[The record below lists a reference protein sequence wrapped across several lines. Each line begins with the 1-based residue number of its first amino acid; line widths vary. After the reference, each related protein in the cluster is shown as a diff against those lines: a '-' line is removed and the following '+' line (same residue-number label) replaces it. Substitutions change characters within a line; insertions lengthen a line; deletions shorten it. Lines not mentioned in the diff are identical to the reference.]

1 MFIET
6 EKGDDLWLCFA
17 INYTLKNRPAYTR
30 FFAFK
35 NRPPHLWDLYS
46 LFWKQGQP
54 FEIGRF
60 SFAQEGSIFKQV
72 DVRAVGQS
80 HHTRVSSQ
88 MIEAGNS
95 TLTSWYS
102 VFLSLFFLLLEFVV
116 IGYFFLHYQVN
127 DAGNL
132 VGIFVDFRDFFDC
145 GSETFLVALLF
156 MVQDKFLP
164 KHH

>member
-72 DVRAVGQS
+72 DVRARWSIPPHESFISNDRGRKFNFNLVVFRLS
-80 HHTRVSSQ
+80 VSILSPARVCCYR
-88 MIEAGNS
+88 I
-95 TLTSWYS
+95 
-102 VFLSLFFLLLEFVV
+102 
-116 IGYFFLHYQVN
+116 FFLHYQVN

-132 VGIFVDFRDFFDC
+132 MGIFVDFRDFFDC